1 MPRGLKN
8 RAHQSVEDPAPA
20 FARLRVEYWPIE
32 RLKPYERNPRKNDAL
47 TYDERERVSGSSS
60 VGLTMT
66 RYPGKIFAGAVI
78 LKGFSSLAAFATY
91 ASPGS

>member
-47 TYDERERVSGSSS
+47 TYDERERVSGSSN
-60 VGLTMT
+60 VGLTMVRT
-66 RYPGKIFAGAVI
+66 RSTCFSAAVRP
-78 LKGFSSLAAFATY
+78 KGLAI
-91 ASPGS
+91 

>member
-32 RLKPYERNPRKNDAL
+32 RLLRIL
-47 TYDERERVSGSSS
+47 S
-60 VGLTMT
+60 VGDEV
-66 RYPGKIFAGAVI
+66 RVI
-78 LKGFSSLAAFATY
+78 K
-91 ASPGS
+91 

>member
-60 VGLTMT
+60 RT
-66 RYPGKIFAGAVI
+66 RTDAGSVNSDAMQ
-78 LKGFSSLAAFATY
+78 KRR
-91 ASPGS
+91 